1 METAGQVPQHA
12 SVTVD
17 YRVTT
22 KPAAQGSSGGGG
34 GGGEPAV
41 VSEDPAEVLAARLGW
56 ACIFLDKN
64 RGSD

>member
-22 KPAAQGSSGGGG
+22 KPAAQGSGG

-41 VSEDPAEVLAARLGW
+41 VSEDPAEVLAARLGLH
-56 ACIFLDKN
+56 I
-64 RGSD
+64 S